1 MRTKVIKIYEQGS
14 LEVLKIEEE
23 ELKKLDSNE
32 ILIEHSFAGL
42 NFIDINQ
49 RRGTYP
55 LKNLPIVLGMEASGT
70 VREIGSN
77 VSKFNIG
84 DKVTHCMN
92 LGSFSQF
99 MNLDKDRVIKLKN
112 EVDLKIAAASTL
124 QGLTSQYLINHSY
137 KLKKNDTVL
146 VHAAA
151 GGVGQILCQW
161 AKKIGAN
168 VIGTVSSLEK
178 ENIAR
183 QNGCHFTIDYSKDD
197 FEKKVLEITKNN
209 GVDVIYDSVGKD
221 TFLKGIGCLAPKG
234 RIVSFGVSS
243 GPIDPIN
250 INMLRS
256 FSGSISTG
264 GLNTYIKDANEM
276 QMNAETFFDMII
288 KKDLEINIDKTFHID
303 QIREAQSLLEKR
315 QTTGSIVLKF

>member
-112 EVDLKIAAASTL
+112 EVDLEIAAASTL

-183 QNGCHFTIDYSKDD
+183 QNGCHFTINYSKDD

-303 QIREAQSLLEKR
+303 KIKEAQSILEKR

>member
-1 MRTKVIKIYEQGS
+1 MISKVVKIYEQGS
-14 LEVLKIEEE
+14 LDVLKIEEE
-23 ELKKLDSNE
+23 QLKELDSKE
-32 ILIEHSFAGL
+32 ILIEHSFSGL

-55 LKNLPIVLGMEASGT
+55 LKNLPKVLGMEASGT
-70 VREIGSN
+70 VRKIGSN
-77 VSKFNIG
+77 VTKFNIG

-99 MNLDKDRVIKLKN
+99 MNLDQDRAIKLKN

-161 AKKIGAN
+161 AKRIGAK

-178 ENIAR
+178 EKIAK
-183 QNGCHFTIDYSKDD
+183 QNGCSFTINYSKED
-197 FEKKVLEITKNN
+197 FKKKVLEITKNN
-209 GVDVIYDSVGKD
+209 GVNVIYDSVGKD

-243 GPIDPIN
+243 GPIDPIDIN
-250 INMLRS
+250 IFRS

-264 GLNTYIKDANEM
+264 GLNTYIKDTKEM
-276 QMNAETFFDMII
+276 QKNADVFFDMIK
-288 KKDLEINIDKTFHID
+288 KKDIQINIDKTFNID
-303 QIREAQSLLEKR
+303 EIKEAQSLLEKR
-315 QTTGSIVLKF
+315 QTTGSVVLKF

>member
-288 KKDLEINIDKTFHID
+288 NKDLEINIDKTFHID
-303 QIREAQSLLEKR
+303 KIREAQSMLEKR

>member
-178 ENIAR
+178 ENIAK
-183 QNGCHFTIDYSKDD
+183 QNGCYFTINYSKDD

-303 QIREAQSLLEKR
+303 KIREAQSILEKR

>member
-23 ELKKLDSNE
+23 ELKKLDSNK

-303 QIREAQSLLEKR
+303 KIREAQSILEKR

>member
-1 MRTKVIKIYEQGS
+1 MISKVVKIYEQGS
-14 LEVLKIEEE
+14 LDVLKIEEE
-23 ELKKLDSNE
+23 QLQELDSNE
-32 ILIEHSFAGL
+32 ILIEHSFSGL

-55 LKNLPIVLGMEASGT
+55 LKNLPAVLGMEASGI
-70 VREIGSN
+70 VRKIGSN
-77 VSKFNIG
+77 VTKFNVG

-99 MNLDKDRVIKLKN
+99 MNLDQDRAIKLKN

-303 QIREAQSLLEKR
+303 KIREAQSILEKR

>member
-92 LGSFSQF
+92 LGSYSQF
-99 MNLDKDRVIKLKN
+99 MNLDQDRVIKLKN
-112 EVDLKIAAASTL
+112 EVDLEIAAASTL

-178 ENIAR
+178 ENIAK

-303 QIREAQSLLEKR
+303 KIREAQSILEKR

>member
-168 VIGTVSSLEK
+168 VIGTASSLEK

-183 QNGCHFTIDYSKDD
+183 QNGCHFTINYSKDD

-303 QIREAQSLLEKR
+303 KIREAQSMLEKR

>member
-99 MNLDKDRVIKLKN
+99 MNLDKNRVIKLKN

-303 QIREAQSLLEKR
+303 KIREAQSILEKR

>member
-288 KKDLEINIDKTFHID
+288 KKDLKINIDKTFHID
-303 QIREAQSLLEKR
+303 KIREAQSILEKR

>member
-197 FEKKVLEITKNN
+197 FGKKVLEITKNN

-221 TFLKGIGCLAPKG
+221 TFLKGIDCLAPKG

-303 QIREAQSLLEKR
+303 KIREAQSILEKR

>member
-303 QIREAQSLLEKR
+303 KIREAQSMLEKR

>member
-1 MRTKVIKIYEQGS
+1 MISKVVKIYEQGS
-14 LEVLKIEEE
+14 LNVLKIEEE
-23 ELKKLDSNE
+23 QLKELDSKE
-32 ILIEHSFAGL
+32 ILIEHSFSGL

-55 LKNLPIVLGMEASGT
+55 LKNLPAVLGMEASGI
-70 VREIGSN
+70 VKKIGSN
-77 VSKFNIG
+77 VTKFNVG

-99 MNLDKDRVIKLKN
+99 MNLDQDRAIKLKN

-137 KLKKNDTVL
+137 ELKKNDTVL

-161 AKKIGAN
+161 AKRIGAK

-178 ENIAR
+178 EKIAK
-183 QNGCHFTIDYSKDD
+183 QNGCSFTINYSKED
-197 FEKKVLEITKNN
+197 FKEKVLEMTKNN
-209 GVDVIYDSVGKD
+209 GVNVIYDSVGKD

-243 GPIDPIN
+243 GPIDPID
-250 INMLRS
+250 INMFRS

-264 GLNTYIKDANEM
+264 GLNTYIKDTKEM
-276 QMNAETFFDMII
+276 QRNADVFFDMII
-288 KKDLEINIDKTFHID
+288 KKDIKINIDKTFNINE
-303 QIREAQSLLEKR
+303 IREAQSTLEKR
-315 QTTGSIVLKF
+315 QTTGSVVLEF

>member
-1 MRTKVIKIYEQGS
+1 
-14 LEVLKIEEE
+14 
-23 ELKKLDSNE
+23 
-32 ILIEHSFAGL
+32 
-42 NFIDINQ
+42 
-49 RRGTYP
+49 
-55 LKNLPIVLGMEASGT
+55 MEASGT

-221 TFLKGIGCLAPKG
+221 TFLKGISCLAPKG

-303 QIREAQSLLEKR
+303 KIREAQSILEKR

>member
-1 MRTKVIKIYEQGS
+1 M
-14 LEVLKIEEE
+14 
-23 ELKKLDSNE
+23 
-32 ILIEHSFAGL
+32 

-303 QIREAQSLLEKR
+303 KIREAQSILEKR

>member
-264 GLNTYIKDANEM
+264 GLNTYIKDTNEM
-276 QMNAETFFDMII
+276 QINAETFFDMII

-303 QIREAQSLLEKR
+303 KIREAQSILEKR